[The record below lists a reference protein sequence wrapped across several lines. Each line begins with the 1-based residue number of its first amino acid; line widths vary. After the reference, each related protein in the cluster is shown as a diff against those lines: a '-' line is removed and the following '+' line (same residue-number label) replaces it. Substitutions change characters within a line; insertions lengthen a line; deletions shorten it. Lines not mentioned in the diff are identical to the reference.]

1 MYGVVVINTHC
12 LQEALHCITFR
23 FPLHLESISSVL
35 DMENFFPLNQ
45 EVLLTFVPNPSE
57 PGEERR
63 KSVRKGKER
72 KGKGG
77 DITKDI

>member
-1 MYGVVVINTHC
+1 
-12 LQEALHCITFR
+12 
-23 FPLHLESISSVL
+23 
-35 DMENFFPLNQ
+35 MENFFPLNQ